1 MVRYSSPHR
10 AGVAQSGADRVG
22 RSCSLLAG
30 FDTFID
36 ADSFFSISA
45 KFLLYAS
52 ICDFLASRL
61 CRRSRAHPMTLI
73 QPLSPLPML
82 QPLSSLL
89 ITFLSP
95 IKNGVEPYAEAGLRK
110 SAQPLSSTFADSLR
124 LVLRPTAKRWGVDS
138 GFDCFAA
145 CIAFGLFGSR
155 C

>member
-30 FDTFID
+30 
-36 ADSFFSISA
+36 
-45 KFLLYAS
+45 
-52 ICDFLASRL
+52 
-61 CRRSRAHPMTLI
+61 
-73 QPLSPLPML
+73 
-82 QPLSSLL
+82 
-89 ITFLSP
+89 
-95 IKNGVEPYAEAGLRK
+95 
-110 SAQPLSSTFADSLR
+110 FADSLR